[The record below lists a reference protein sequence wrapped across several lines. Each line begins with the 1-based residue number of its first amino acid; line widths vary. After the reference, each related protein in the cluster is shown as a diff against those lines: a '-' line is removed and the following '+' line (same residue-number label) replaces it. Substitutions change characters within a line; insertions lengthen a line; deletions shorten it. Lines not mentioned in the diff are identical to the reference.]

1 MRGEPRLAH
10 FCFLFMVV
18 KEEYIAF
25 PVNISSDVIQLPL
38 SAPHFVS
45 LVCLITRSV
54 IICSDLQ
61 VITIWTLSSNR
72 HFKLFYSSKDGSSTK
87 VFIWQYF
94 YWPSKCLN
102 ICNVFGMNFSVCKI
116 VKVFRNI
123 WVYSMSLRWV
133 IYSLEMIIMMTV
145 RLIM

>member
-1 MRGEPRLAH
+1 
-10 FCFLFMVV
+10 MVV

-25 PVNISSDVIQLPL
+25 PVNISSDVIQLPI

-72 HFKLFYSSKDGSSTK
+72 HLNYSIAAKMEVLQRYSYDSI
-87 VFIWQYF
+87 FIDL
-94 YWPSKCLN
+94 LN
-102 ICNVFGMNFSVCKI
+102 V
-116 VKVFRNI
+116 
-123 WVYSMSLRWV
+123 
-133 IYSLEMIIMMTV
+133 
-145 RLIM
+145 